1 MDNGMDLVGK
11 DVVVWL
17 RDGKKKF
24 GILAKIEGSFV
35 YLKSNAGNVEIISSS
50 NIDRIALR
58 RGLGNGILG
67 GGHDN
72 KR

>member
-1 MDNGMDLVGK
+1 MDSGIDLVGK

-17 RDGKKKF
+17 RDGNKKF
-24 GILAKIEGSFV
+24 GVLTKIEGSFV

-50 NIDRIALR
+50 YIDRIVLR
-58 RGLGNGILG
+58 KRSGGILG
-67 GGHDN
+67 GGNDN

>member
-1 MDNGMDLVGK
+1 MDNGIDLVGK

-17 RDGKKKF
+17 RDGNKKF
-24 GILAKIEGSFV
+24 GVLTKIEGSFV

-50 NIDRIALR
+50 YIDRIVLR
-58 RGLGNGILG
+58 RGNSGILG
-67 GGHDN
+67 GENDN

>member
-1 MDNGMDLVGK
+1 MDNGTDLVGR

-24 GILAKIEGSFV
+24 GVLAKIEGSFV
-35 YLKSNAGNVEIISSS
+35 YLKSNAGNIEIISSS
-50 NIDRIALR
+50 NIDRIALKR
-58 RGLGNGILG
+58 KVGSGILG
-67 GGHDN
+67 GGDDN

>member
-1 MDNGMDLVGK
+1 MDNGIDLVGK

-24 GILAKIEGSFV
+24 GILIKIEGSFI

-58 RGLGNGILG
+58 RGYGSLG
-67 GGHDN
+67 GVNDN